1 MTSAPTVLSTLE
13 FDVLWEAERLGP
25 RHVALSVPSPGTTHS
40 ERAELV
46 EQAWQSLA
54 SRGLAR
60 RRRASGDLL
69 DLLGLLANPERCVDA
84 WVWSDHRI
92 TGLAASSGNHA
103 ILGVIDGD
111 ECWLIPA
118 RASSIAESAVSI
130 AGEQP
135 AGVGQSVTL
144 PHAVL
149 VDAATQAGSDA
160 HALVTALQDRGVEL
174 FDAQELAGMLLGT
187 TTKGQ
192 FGVERENGHGGR
204 SRPPHVVAFHDTDAG
219 RYLMQLEPSGDDVD
233 WCTVTPTDNNL
244 LAERVWELL
253 AEV

>member
-1 MTSAPTVLSTLE
+1 MTAAPTVLSTLE
-13 FDVLWEAERLGP
+13 LDVLWEAERLGP

-46 EQAWQSLA
+46 EKAWQSLA

-60 RRRASGDLL
+60 QRRASGDLL
-69 DLLGLLANPERCVDA
+69 DLLGLLANPERSVDA
-84 WVWSDHRI
+84 WVFSDHRI
-92 TGLAASSGNHA
+92 TGLAASNGNHA

-130 AGEQP
+130 AGELP
-135 AGVGQSVTL
+135 AGVGQSVSV
-144 PHAVL
+144 PHQLL
-149 VDAATQAGSDA
+149 VDATAQAGNDA

-192 FGVERENGHGGR
+192 FGVERENGQGGHVR
-204 SRPPHVVAFHDTDAG
+204 TPHVVAFHDTDAG
-219 RYLMQLEPSGDDVD
+219 RYLVQLERSGDDED
-233 WCTVTPTDNNL
+233 WCTITPADNTVL
-244 LAERVWELL
+244 TMRIWELL
-253 AEV
+253 EAL